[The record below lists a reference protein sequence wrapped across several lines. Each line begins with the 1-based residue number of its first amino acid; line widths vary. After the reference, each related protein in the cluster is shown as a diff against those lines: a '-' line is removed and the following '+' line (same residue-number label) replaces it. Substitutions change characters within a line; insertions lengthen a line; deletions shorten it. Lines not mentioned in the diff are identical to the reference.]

1 MDCTKEMKGFSLVR
15 NVGLSE
21 LSVVLHEH
29 IHTKTGLK
37 LVWLDRDEDNK
48 TFGIAFETQ
57 PENDTGF
64 PHPGAFGAVRI
75 GSLSREGAFC

>member
-29 IHTKTGLK
+29 IHTKK
-37 LVWLDRDEDNK
+37 VFFFFVHKMRFLVDKINLLYSESIVINMFVLFSDS
-48 TFGIAFETQ
+48 I
-57 PENDTGF
+57 
-64 PHPGAFGAVRI
+64 
-75 GSLSREGAFC
+75 